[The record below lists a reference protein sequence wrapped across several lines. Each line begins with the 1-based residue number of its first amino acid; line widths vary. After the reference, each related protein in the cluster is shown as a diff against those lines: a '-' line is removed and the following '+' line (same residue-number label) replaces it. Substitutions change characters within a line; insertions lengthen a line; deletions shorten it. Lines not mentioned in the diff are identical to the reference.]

1 MKKKMNSFK
10 SLLFL
15 SARQRKVCKRL
26 QSDRGRLYRMA
37 YAWTHNE
44 DVADEVVQETMIKA
58 IQKVDQLNNMEAL
71 DGWLFRVMSNC
82 FIDICRKHR
91 EHIDIDDVVLFE
103 EETPE
108 SVHSQSEMLASVR
121 SAIARLPIKHR
132 QVLTLIDIEN
142 LTYAE
147 VSDILGVPI
156 GTIMSRLNRARQ
168 ALKQIL
174 DEANSNNNATLR
186 LVR

>member
-1 MKKKMNSFK
+1 MTRKMNSFK

-15 SARQRKVCKRL
+15 TARQRKVCKRL
-26 QSDRGRLYRMA
+26 LSGRGRLYRMA

-58 IQKVDQLNNMEAL
+58 IQRVDQLKNIDAL
-71 DGWLFRVMSNC
+71 DAWLFRVLFKC

-91 EHIDIDDVVLFE
+91 EHV
-103 EETPE
+103 
-108 SVHSQSEMLASVR
+108 
-121 SAIARLPIKHR
+121 
-132 QVLTLIDIEN
+132 DIEN
-142 LTYAE
+142 FTYAE
-147 VSDILGVPI
+147 VSDILEVPI

-174 DEANSNNNATLR
+174 EEENSKNKKATLR